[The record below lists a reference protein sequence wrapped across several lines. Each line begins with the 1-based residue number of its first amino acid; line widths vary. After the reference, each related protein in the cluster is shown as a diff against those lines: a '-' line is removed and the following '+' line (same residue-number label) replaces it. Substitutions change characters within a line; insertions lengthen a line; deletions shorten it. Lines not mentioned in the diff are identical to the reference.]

1 MNPLERMRERVYELA
16 QDAPD
21 KMSYEQIMKIC
32 ATVIVQE
39 KVLDDDAFQ
48 QASKA
53 FAEGFN
59 GLKLGAMSNGKNT
72 DKVEPL
78 GSV

>member
-1 MNPLERMRERVYELA
+1 MNPLERMRERMYELG

-21 KMSYEQIMKIC
+21 KMSYKQIMKIC

-39 KVLDDDAFQ
+39 KVLDDDAFE

-59 GLKLGAMSNGKNT
+59 RLKLGAMSNGKNT

>member
-1 MNPLERMRERVYELA
+1 MNPMERMRERVHELG
-16 QDAPD
+16 QEAPD
-21 KMSYEQIMKIC
+21 KMSHEQIMKIC
-32 ATVIVQE
+32 VTVIVQE

-59 GLKLGAMSNGKNT
+59 GLKLGAMSNGTNT
-72 DKVEPL
+72 DKVETL
-78 GSV
+78 GS